1 MTNFAQFVIK
11 CGQNVYSFFYVKQTT
26 SAILKF
32 FIILL
37 TKKLT
42 SIKIRCP
49 FLLIIKDIEQENE
62 GELKNKK

>member
-1 MTNFAQFVIK
+1 MSK
-11 CGQNVYSFFYVKQTT
+11 NVFMLNKLHP
-26 SAILKF
+26 ILKF

-37 TKKLT
+37 TTKLT